1 MRRILTLIFG
11 LMLASACGNA
21 VAQETNTLKGLR
33 LPGLNSFAAPK
44 TQGTLAE
51 SGGGRIVLSAK
62 LSADGPDISLG
73 LSWSIFAPEPG
84 PDGKLPLVG
93 SAEGGTSPFDLKPGE
108 YLMHVAYGRAGATKR
123 IVVTKEPRNE
133 SIVLDAGG
141 MKLGALLPGGGRIP
155 QALLKFAIYDA
166 REDAK
171 GEQALILPNV
181 TADTI
186 VRLNAGSYHVVSTY
200 GDVNAV
206 IRSDIRVEAGK
217 LTEAKIEHRAAQVT
231 LKLVREAGG
240 EAIAD
245 TAWAVLTSSGDSVRE
260 TVGAFASMVLAEGVY
275 SVVAKNRERIYQRE
289 FEVVAGRNADI
300 EVLTSQAAEAAAPAA
315 VAPAA
320 EGAD

>member
-1 MRRILTLIFG
+1 MIPFCG
-11 LMLASACGNA
+11 LMLASPGGTAF
-21 VAQETNTLKGLR
+21 AQETNTLKGLR
-33 LPGLNSFAAPK
+33 LPGLNSYAAPK
-44 TQGTLAE
+44 TGATLAE

-62 LSADGPDISLG
+62 LAKDGPDISLG

-84 PDGKLPLVG
+84 PDGKLALVG
-93 SAEGGTSPFDLKPGE
+93 SAEGGTSPFDLKPGD
-108 YLMHVAYGRAGATKR
+108 YLLHVAYGRAGATKR

-133 SIVLDAGG
+133 SIILDAGG

-217 LTEAKIEHRAAQVT
+217 LTEAKVEHRAAQVT

-245 TAWAVLTSSGDSVRE
+245 TAWAVLTASGDSVRE

-300 EVLTSQAAEAAAPAA
+300 EVLASQAGETAAPAA
-315 VAPAA
+315 AAPSAA
-320 EGAD
+320 EAD